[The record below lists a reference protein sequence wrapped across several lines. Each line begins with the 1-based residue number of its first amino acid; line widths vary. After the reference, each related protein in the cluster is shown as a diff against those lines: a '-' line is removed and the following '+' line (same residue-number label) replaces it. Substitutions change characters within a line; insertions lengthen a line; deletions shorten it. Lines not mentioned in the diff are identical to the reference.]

1 MVRQNF
7 RQERLGE
14 KMKATKT
21 SEMPK
26 VYSYI
31 RFSNPKQALGNSE
44 RRQLEMTEAFAKR
57 KGLPFDETLRMTDKG
72 LSGYHGDHRKKGVL
86 GQFLHKVENGAVPSG
101 SFLVVENIDRLSR
114 EGVVATLRE
123 IIFKLWDYSI
133 TLQTLSPE
141 EHYEKG
147 CDNEPKFIGLW
158 LYMNRAYDESR
169 RKSERIKEARK
180 NARRLAH
187 EEGKILTARC
197 PAWLDVVKD
206 DDGKPTGFKI
216 IPEAEETIKK
226 IFDLKLKGVGKTAIA
241 KILNG
246 NGVWKPPA
254 NKRSKGNGWRES
266 YIQKILQNR
275 AVIGEYQPYQIN
287 SKTGKRETV
296 GEPIQKYFPRVISDN
311 IFYALQEQIKENKG
325 KGGQNGKAS
334 NLFRHLVKCPYCG
347 GSMTFVN
354 KGKSYLVCDNGRRG
368 NGCIRYSIRY
378 DECEKVI
385 LENCKGLKP
394 NQVLPNPDEQAKFCQ
409 SLRKRIQGYIAK
421 QQDIEKRISRLV
433 TNISEKDSKRIAA
446 LLKNEIAKLQEQ
458 DAVVKF
464 QQEKDE
470 RKLRKA
476 ESSLQSFTKWQKDL
490 ASLQKAIKGND
501 VELRI
506 HLQTHLRELI
516 EKIEVFAVG
525 FKELYDFDKDD
536 GIHSGLIIAKKEI
549 IETVKASGIAFR
561 VLKKSNGDIK
571 KIIIKS
577 PGYFDN
583 TETIENE
590 LYDVAGEADPKLVR
604 SELFRDFVKNL
615 TKRRMSKEGRFLRI
629 HFKTGAWVDV
639 VPKGSI
645 AFGAELIKVGKK
657 DNWRFVKPNISILW
671 NENNTAKQTMAVG

>member
-1 MVRQNF
+1 
-7 RQERLGE
+7 
-14 KMKATKT
+14 MKATKT
-21 SEMPK
+21 SEMSK

-31 RFSNPKQALGNSE
+31 RFSNPKQALGDSQ
-44 RRQLEMTEAFAKR
+44 RRQLEMTKAFAKG
-57 KGLPFDETLRMTDKG
+57 KGLLFDETLHMTDEG

-86 GQFLHKVENGAVPSG
+86 GQFLHRVENGAVPSG

-123 IIFKLWDYSI
+123 IIFKLWDHGI

-158 LYMNRAYDESR
+158 LYMNRAYEESKN
-169 RKSERIKEARK
+169 KSIRIREARK
-180 NARRLAH
+180 KARKLAR
-187 EEGKILTARC
+187 EESKILTASC
-197 PAWLDVVKD
+197 PAWLNVVRD
-206 DDGKPTGFKI
+206 DDGKPTAFKI

-226 IFDLKLKGVGKTAIA
+226 IFALKLKGVGKTAIA
-241 KILNG
+241 KTLNG

-266 YIQKILQNR
+266 YIHKILQNR

-287 SKTGKRETV
+287 SKTGKRETA
-296 GEPIQKYFPRVISDN
+296 GEPIQKYFPQVIKDN
-311 IFYALQEQIKENKG
+311 VFYAVWEKIKENKG
-325 KGGQNGKAS
+325 KGGQNGKVS
-334 NLFRHLVKCPYCG
+334 NLFRHLVKCAYCG
-347 GSMTFVN
+347 GSMTFIN
-354 KGKSYLVCDNGRRG
+354 KCNPPKGKSYLVCDNGRRG
-368 NGCIRYSIRY
+368 NGCIRYSIHY

-394 NQVLPNPDEQAKFCQ
+394 SQVLPNPDEQAKFCQ

-421 QQDIEKRISRLV
+421 RQDIEKRISRLV
-433 TNISEKDSKRIAA
+433 TNISEKDSKSIVA
-446 LLKNEIAKLQEQ
+446 LLKNEITKLQEQ
-458 DAVVKF
+458 DAVIKF

-470 RKLRKA
+470 WKLRKA

-490 ASLQKAIKGND
+490 ALLQKAIKGND

-506 HLQTHLRELI
+506 HLQTHLRKLI
-516 EKIEVFAVG
+516 EKIDVFSIG

-536 GIHSGLIIAKKEI
+536 GLHSGLIIAKKEI

-561 VLKKSNGDIK
+561 VLKESNGDIK

-583 TETIENE
+583 TETIEKE
-590 LYDVAGEADPKLVR
+590 LYDVAGEADPEFVR
-604 SELFRDFVKNL
+604 NKLFRDFVKDL

-629 HFKTGAWVDV
+629 YFKTGAWVDV
-639 VPKGSI
+639 IPEGSI
-645 AFGAELIKVGKK
+645 ASGAELIKVAKK
-657 DNWRFVKPNISILW
+657 DNWRFVKPNISRLW
-671 NENNTAKQTMAVG
+671 NELVVG